1 MAEPTEQEQLK
12 TNQLLTKVESSA
24 AETSH
29 KMEELISAVKQ
40 PATYETDL
48 LKEIK
53 DQGEEQAQ
61 TDKKTLK
68 SQKAFHED
76 VKELTKNSGTEKVH
90 NKFMETMEKKKVG
103 LQEAVIKDKKREDK
117 LATREDSK
125 VGKWFEKNWDG
136 FKKTTGDWLGTVAKL
151 MALVGAWFALNWLKG
166 KDLKKMW
173 EDFLKWAEQ
182 FVKDLKDMMP
192 NLKDMDIGGT
202 IAKVIAAWLAWKA
215 SIALGTKLFTTSTET
230 TKGEVGKD
238 GKLTKQITKLNTQ
251 LEELRTK
258 QNAFKRAQKMVT
270 SLEAKSAI
278 SEQLRLTNE
287 KITALEAE
295 IEAKTTAMN
304 RASNLADNLSEKGKI
319 SKELKKANKALAK
332 ATAKNNAIAES
343 IKWSKNFNIDSKL
356 GKQLQESNE
365 KFETA
370 RADKMRLIHEQ
381 RTNEVNRGRIRA
393 NLDPLK
399 PGQWVGKDG
408 LVREG
413 GVGAGE
419 AGTGKVVKGMKAQT
433 QFFGAKEFTRWEK
446 FKNWFE
452 KQRSSLNKVPEKIE
466 KSGKFGKNVMGMFKA
481 GGFFADLAWRLTK
494 AFEPARGWRA
504 SRESAIERGEDPAM
518 VEMHGIGGL
527 LHGGGDVFATLIG
540 FFGQVGK
547 LLQEG
552 IIRPSGMALGY
563 SEKTRDRMV
572 KEITGSKGNPFHWLT
587 MADEGIQELM
597 ENIFG
602 SWKDATKMQA
612 KMQEEGKE
620 FSFMD
625 IFGLGDTG
633 GGEGFNRFWTAYWSG
648 LRKNDPKKE
657 AMERM
662 AIREEEEKAKVIEF
676 KKKGFVQ
683 NFAGKWIDPK
693 NDPATKLLE
702 AIKDA
707 MIGLGDEIR
716 LQNEAKKSLYPPQSN
731 TFIQSNP
738 TSYRGGSRSA
748 IDPNQGLLGANP
760 YQFYG

>member
-103 LQEAVIKDKKREDK
+103 LQEATLKDKKREDK
-117 LATREDSK
+117 LKTREDSK
-125 VGKWFEKNWDG
+125 IGKWVEKKWDG
-136 FKKTTGDWLGTVAKL
+136 FKKATGDWLGTVSKL
-151 MALVGAWFALNWLKG
+151 MSLIGAWFALNWLKG

-173 EDFLKWAEQ
+173 EDFLKWAED
-182 FVKDLKDMMP
+182 FLKDLEDMGNKLKDMG
-192 NLKDMDIGGT
+192 LGTVIGG
-202 IAKVIAAWLAWKA
+202 IVAAYAAWKLAILA
-215 SIALGTKLFTTSTET
+215 GTKLFTTSTET
-230 TKGEVGKD
+230 TKGEVGKE
-238 GKLTKQITKLNTQ
+238 GKITKQITKLNTQ

-356 GKQLQESNE
+356 GKQLQESNA

-433 QFFGAKEFTRWEK
+433 QFLGAKELSMWEKTKANFTRFTKMISGGVESIGQTK
-446 FKNWFE
+446 GGQAIKGAFKT
-452 KQRSSLNKVPEKIE
+452 
-466 KSGKFGKNVMGMFKA
+466 
-481 GGFFADLAWRLTK
+481 GGWAADIAWRLTK
-494 AFEPARGWRA
+494 IFEPVRGYVA
-504 SRESAIERGEDPAM
+504 SAQASKERGEGWFM
-518 VEMHGIGGL
+518 QFIHGLGGGMHGFN
-527 LHGGGDVFATLIG
+527 DLIG
-540 FFGQVGK
+540 AVIGFAGQVGK
-547 LLQEG
+547 LSEEGLTRGIGMLRGDSEAVRDATVKRVQEHEHNYFHKMMNLLQD
-552 IIRPSGMALGY
+552 
-563 SEKTRDRMV
+563 T
-572 KEITGSKGNPFHWLT
+572 
-587 MADEGIQELM
+587 DEGIQRFGNFMFGRWQEDTKLQKLM
-597 ENIFG
+597 E
-602 SWKDATKMQA
+602 K
-612 KMQEEGKE
+612 EG
-620 FSFMD
+620 FSVLDM
-625 IFGLGDTG
+625 FGLGEAG
-633 GGEGFNRFWTAYWSG
+633 GAEGFKKFWTAYWTK
-648 LRKNDPKKE
+648 LRSDDPNIQMKNWH
-657 AMERM
+657 
-662 AIREEEEKAKVIEF
+662 EEKEREREKHDLQM
-676 KKKGFVQ
+676 KKKGYVQ
-683 NFAGKWIDPK
+683 NWAGNWVDPK
-693 NDPATKLLE
+693 NTPADQTLEAMKELLE
-702 AIKDA
+702 KLVDFSTPKASDVQ
-707 MIGLGDEIR
+707 R
-716 LQNEAKKSLYPPQSN
+716 PPQSN

-738 TSYRGGSRSA
+738 TSYRGGSRGV